1 MNFAQLL
8 FPDFSLILCGYLLC
22 RLTALDEG
30 VWQPVERLVYFLL
43 FPVLLFH
50 SIIRSPL
57 NLGDASGFIGAGLAL
72 AAGGIALSWSLPFW
86 PLLGRQIVPR
96 EHAAA
101 AQVGFRFNSFVGLA
115 LVERLAG
122 PPGLLLIAL
131 LMGLCVPLFNVAAVW
146 PMVRHGE
153 QGLAREVLRNP
164 LIIATVSALAANLAG
179 LHIPPWLEPSVT
191 RISSASLAMGLM
203 AAGAGMRLNQ
213 LGSARALTAALLLL
227 KHAVL
232 PLLAFALARCFGL
245 SPLQCTVLLIFSAL
259 PTAPSAYVLASRM
272 GFNGAYVAGL
282 VTLSTLLAMASL
294 PLALGVL
301 LPQLSA
307 LR

>member
-1 MNFAQLL
+1 
-8 FPDFSLILCGYLLC
+8 
-22 RLTALDEG
+22 
-30 VWQPVERLVYFLL
+30 
-43 FPVLLFH
+43 
-50 SIIRSPL
+50 
-57 NLGDASGFIGAGLAL
+57 
-72 AAGGIALSWSLPFW
+72 
-86 PLLGRQIVPR
+86 
-96 EHAAA
+96 
-101 AQVGFRFNSFVGLA
+101 
-115 LVERLAG
+115 
-122 PPGLLLIAL
+122 
-131 LMGLCVPLFNVAAVW
+131 
-146 PMVRHGE
+146 MVRHGE
-153 QGLAREVLRNP
+153 QGLARAVLRNP

-227 KHAVL
+227 KHAAL
-232 PLLAFALARCFGL
+232 PLLAFALARCFAL

-294 PLALGVL
+294 PFALGVL